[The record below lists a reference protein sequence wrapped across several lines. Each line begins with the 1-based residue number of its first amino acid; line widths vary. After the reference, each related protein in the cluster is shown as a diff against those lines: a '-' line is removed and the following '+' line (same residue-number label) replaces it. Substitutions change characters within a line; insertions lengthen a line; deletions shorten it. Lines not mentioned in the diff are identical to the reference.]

1 MPCTTFLCIWP
12 TSLILQ
18 QALRSP
24 TSQLLPIC
32 FFSSLHCRP
41 LGNIGNIFHQGLAY
55 KPLPSRSLPRS
66 ILPEVETS
74 ALLSHVT
81 LHFHRAIASS
91 CLWLLTGPQ
100 TLSLAPLFELLETR
114 GRDPSQLTQCFA
126 TQNDAMCSYKIKSI
140 KHVESQKFCT
150 CHCLASSG
158 RCGAGT
164 QLLLCLGRRPPRRS
178 QGSG

>member
-1 MPCTTFLCIWP
+1 MYHLPVHMANITYSST
-12 TSLILQ
+12 
-18 QALRSP
+18 SP
-24 TSQLLPIC
+24 TLTHLPASAHML
-32 FFSSLHCRP
+32 FFQPALPSPWKHCYV
-41 LGNIGNIFHQGLAY
+41 FHQGLAY

-66 ILPEVETS
+66 VLPEVETS

-81 LHFHRAIASS
+81 LHFYRAMASS